1 VYTAVARE
9 PKWTPFFSA
18 SWQEGNIPACGGEEY
33 WRLVL
38 GWHFR
43 LRPSWPFLTGR
54 AKLGGIMGDGRA
66 SSGGGQL
73 AGAVRFA
80 RCHPA
85 PSGAPF
91 DRRRGSP
98 CAISNAFG
106 TAPLDFTS
114 VHIARP
120 TSAASPRI
128 DCSTDRS
135 LTFSGGPG
143 VTISAVPNIF
153 LIHLHSRRR
162 RCPISSSRS
171 TWTSRRRSRPVILN
185 RARPL
190 TSCTWIGRALSY
202 SLLFSQTGLV
212 PSQPAPRVSRL
223 SRIIRHNG
231 GRGRAAC

>member
-43 LRPSWPFLTGR
+43 LRPSWPFPHWASQTGWDLGRRPSKFRRR
-54 AKLGGIMGDGRA
+54 ATRWRRA
-66 SSGGGQL
+66 IRAL
-73 AGAVRFA
+73 
-80 RCHPA
+80 PP

-143 VTISAVPNIF
+143 VTISAAPNIF

-202 SLLFSQTGLV
+202 SLLFGQTGLV
-212 PSQPAPRVSRL
+212 PSQPAL
-223 SRIIRHNG
+223 EFHG
-231 GRGRAAC
+231 